1 LQQKNIPTQDYPYDP
16 DHAAL
21 HHVLDE
27 GWAWALRFNNDRTS
41 WGFALN
47 GNDNSFQRMNTAEIW
62 STMRNAYPGIDH
74 ILKMGSLSPQP
85 GRIIQSGRLQRR
97 LEKCFGDGWLAMP
110 HTIGFVDPL
119 FSTGIAWSLAGLE
132 RIVQMLNE
140 NRNFD
145 EHLYEQLKEYE
156 HIAFEEL
163 KLIDMLVAGCY
174 KAMPHFPL
182 FNAWSML
189 YFTFTILYEQRRLK
203 NQPVTCFL
211 EAHNPEVQQIVQI
224 TYKELL
230 KLTAQKNISSA
241 DMNAFTGRVRERI
254 KPFNTAG
261 LLDPLSKNMYHHTV
275 AAL

>member
-1 LQQKNIPTQDYPYDP
+1 
-16 DHAAL
+16 
-21 HHVLDE
+21 
-27 GWAWALRFNNDRTS
+27 
-41 WGFALN
+41 
-47 GNDNSFQRMNTAEIW
+47 
-62 STMRNAYPGIDH
+62 
-74 ILKMGSLSPQP
+74 
-85 GRIIQSGRLQRR
+85 
-97 LEKCFGDGWLAMP
+97 MP

-119 FSTGIAWSLAGLE
+119 FSTGIAYSLAGIE
-132 RIVQMLNE
+132 RIVQMLGE

-156 HIAFEEL
+156 HITFEEL

-174 KAMPHFPL
+174 KTMPHFQL

-203 NQPVTCFL
+203 NEPVTYFL
-211 EAHNPEVQQIVQI
+211 EAGNPEVQKIAQT

-230 KLTAQKNISSA
+230 KLTAQKNISSKDA
-241 DMNAFTGRVRERI
+241 DQFTNMVRERI

-261 LLDPLSKNMYHHTV
+261 LLDPLSKNMYYHTI